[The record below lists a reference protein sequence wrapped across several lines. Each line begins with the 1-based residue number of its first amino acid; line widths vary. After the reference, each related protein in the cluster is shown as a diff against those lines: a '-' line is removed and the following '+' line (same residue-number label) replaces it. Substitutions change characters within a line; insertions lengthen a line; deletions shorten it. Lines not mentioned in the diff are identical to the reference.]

1 MADLVFYVLRC
12 ILVALPAA
20 WLSLGVLDN
29 ILHPAINRDEVAR
42 VLAMASLSDYPEV
55 EACVV
60 HRRIGNTAVTLWL
73 FRLIVVG
80 ELAATFLLWLAAAA
94 LAGAAWG
101 VVDDNLARTLGLIGL
116 LAFTGVWSA
125 FLIGGQWFYYWYGAH
140 GQQTHLL
147 ATLWGIAS
155 MAVLAA

>member
-1 MADLVFYVLRC
+1 MADVVLDVLRC
-12 ILVALPAA
+12 VLVVLPAA

-29 ILHPAINRDEVAR
+29 ILHPSINRDEVAR
-42 VLAMASLSDYPEV
+42 VLAMVSLADYPEV
-55 EACVV
+55 EACVG
-60 HRRIGNTAVTLWL
+60 HRRIENAAVTLWL
-73 FRLIVVG
+73 FRLIVAG

-101 VVDDNLARTLGLIGL
+101 AVDDGLARALGLIGL

-125 FLIGGQWFYYWYGAH
+125 FLIGGQWFYYWFGAH